1 MKLLCG
7 FGCKKGNA
15 CVALCVERQM
25 FRFTKNYR
33 EKKGKRIS
41 HIKMIFPP
49 SLFLVHKVT
58 KDLSRVTCQTN
69 TVSVPETLL

>member
-7 FGCKKGNA
+7 FGCKKGNTG
-15 CVALCVERQM
+15 VALCVERQM

-33 EKKGKRIS
+33 GKKEKES

-49 SLFLVHKVT
+49 SLFLVYKVT
-58 KDLSRVTCQTN
+58 KDLSRLTCQTN